1 MSWESIL
8 QESKDRGWAVN
19 IERANANGCPRER
32 DAKWSTMY
40 LSDTQTRT
48 DRGLYTL
55 RPCNDSAATRVDEAS
70 TPQLL
75 SSASGSSSSLSTPA
89 NTDTTRQSSKKI
101 EDPRELHSVLS
112 VAGSPSSAHMSSSE
126 NPRPVKP
133 MPRRSG
139 TVNDENVGAR
149 PVAPAFGV
157 SFNFAPHTGIS
168 PLGKSDT
175 GATEVAT
182 PRVYQDTVKQDS
194 SVETGYYEPRI
205 PLFSL
210 SNIRSSSSVD
220 EIPHPP
226 FGGLGPLR
234 KEDVSLEMSRETE
247 SGEGE
252 NDDDDDDEEI
262 VFDWD
267 AIREI
272 EDEDELEEEEEF
284 HYDPVTPSEDN
295 QVNDGPAEDAEKD
308 ENQGQAELDAYDELL
323 EEELVFPV
331 PVKCE
336 WMYQVGKNRA
346 PLACNFPARSMS
358 EARVHARRHARNNAV
373 KACPESD
380 NKESGCLAVWCR
392 WHGCNFPEEH
402 ELNEFVTHYSVHLLM
417 AARDACARY

>member
-19 IERANANGCPRER
+19 IERANANDCPRER
-32 DAKWSTMY
+32 DATWSTMY

-48 DRGLYTL
+48 NRGLYTL
-55 RPCNDSAATRVDEAS
+55 RRCNDTDTQFDEES
-70 TPQLL
+70 TPQI
-75 SSASGSSSSLSTPA
+75 SSSTSGSSSKFSTS
-89 NTDTTRQSSKKI
+89 DTHSTRQSSTKI
-101 EDPRELHSVLS
+101 EDDDLCVLHSGQS
-112 VAGSPSSAHMSSSE
+112 VTGSPSLAHTNSSE

-133 MPRRSG
+133 MPRRAG
-139 TVNDENVGAR
+139 TVNDENAGAR

-157 SFNFAPHTGIS
+157 SLNFAPHTGIS
-168 PLGKSDT
+168 PSGKSDT

-182 PRVYQDTVKQDS
+182 PSVYQDTVKQDY
-194 SVETGYYEPRI
+194 GPRI

-220 EIPHPP
+220 KIPRSS
-226 FGGLGPLR
+226 FGGFGSLR
-234 KEDVSLEMSRETE
+234 KEDVSLEMSEETE
-247 SGEGE
+247 SDEGE
-252 NDDDDDDEEI
+252 NEDNDDHDDEEI

-267 AIREI
+267 TMREI

-284 HYDPVTPSEDN
+284 HYDPVTPSEDD

-331 PVKCE
+331 PVK
-336 WMYQVGKNRA
+336 
-346 PLACNFPARSMS
+346 SMS

-373 KACPESD
+373 KARPESD
-380 NKESGCLAVWCR
+380 DKESGCLAVWCR

-402 ELNEFVTHYSVHLLM
+402 ELDEFVTHYSVHLLM
-417 AARDACARY
+417 AARDACARS